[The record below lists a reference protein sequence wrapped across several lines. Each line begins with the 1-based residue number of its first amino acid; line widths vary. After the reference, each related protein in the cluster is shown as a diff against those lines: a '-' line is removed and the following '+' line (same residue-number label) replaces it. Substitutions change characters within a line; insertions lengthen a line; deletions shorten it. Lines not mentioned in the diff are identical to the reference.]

1 MHGHKLLDIML
12 SSGHPVDYPGQLAPL
27 PVVPVVVEQLGDGQ
41 DDQEGERPQHRLPP
55 LRLLRPRAQHGGADV
70 HQLKHDTGH
79 NVYTSVSNPDIG
91 AIIGSLIMPRV
102 S

>member
-1 MHGHKLLDIML
+1 MI

-41 DDQEGERPQHRLPP
+41 DDLEGERPAQRPHHRLPP

-70 HQLKHDTGH
+70 HQLKHA
-79 NVYTSVSNPDIG
+79 NVYTKMSVITISEP
-91 AIIGSLIMPRV
+91 
-102 S
+102 